1 MSENEPPTDNG
12 VLSKFQRNS
21 AQHFAVAERMYT
33 GPIAAWLVAR
43 SGYSPKN
50 WPSRTIARRVSFT
63 FHAIVILVSC
73 LMYRRVSCGLDARA
87 VVSQAR
93 RRDDPLVL

>member
-1 MSENEPPTDNG
+1 MSENEPPTNNG

-43 SGYSPKN
+43 SGYSLFFC
-50 WPSRTIARRVSFT
+50 A
-63 FHAIVILVSC
+63 FHAF
-73 LMYRRVSCGLDARA
+73 DAVGSNMSA
-87 VVSQAR
+87 IHKH
-93 RRDDPLVL
+93 